1 MFFDIAKYI
10 LLGAQITI
18 AVILI
23 ALPIGFLLGLSFSLL
38 RVYGGRWI
46 STIIASY
53 STIMRGIP
61 PVVMLFVLY
70 FVIAGTI
77 NISPLWAGAISL
89 AIISSAYQ
97 LEIFRGA
104 LQSISGGQMMA
115 AHAIGMH
122 KRQAILHIIL
132 PQALRVAIP
141 SWSNEVAIIIKD
153 SSLVYALGVP
163 EILRRAQFMSASTYQ
178 PFMAYGIAALFYF
191 IMVFLAGRLLDL
203 VEKRVSIPGAVMER

>member
-10 LLGAQITI
+10 LLGAQVTI
-18 AVILI
+18 EVILI
-23 ALPIGFLLGLSFSLL
+23 ALPIGFLLGLSLSLL

-46 STIIASY
+46 STIVAGY
-53 STIMRGIP
+53 STVMRGIP
-61 PVVMLFVLY
+61 PVVMLFVLF
-70 FVIAGTI
+70 FVIAGAI

-89 AIISSAYQ
+89 AVISSAYQ

-115 AHAIGMH
+115 ARAIGMQ
-122 KRQAILHIIL
+122 RSQAILHVIL

-178 PFMAYGIAALFYF
+178 PFLAYGIAALFYF
-191 IMVFLAGRLLDL
+191 IMTFLAGRLLDF

>member
-1 MFFDIAKYI
+1 MLLDIATYI
-10 LLGAQITI
+10 LLGAEVTLS
-18 AVILI
+18 VIVI
-23 ALPIGFLLGLSFSLL
+23 ALPIGFLLGLTLSLL
-38 RVYGGRWI
+38 RVYGGKGL
-46 STIIASY
+46 SIIVAGY
-53 STIMRGIP
+53 STVMRGIP
-61 PVVMLFVLY
+61 PIVMLFVLY
-70 FVIAGTI
+70 FVIAGAI

-89 AIISSAYQ
+89 AVISSAYQ

-115 AHAIGMH
+115 AQAIGMH
-122 KRQAILHIIL
+122 RSQAILHIIL

-178 PFMAYGIAALFYF
+178 PFLAYGIAALFYF
-191 IMVFLAGRLLDL
+191 ILTFGAGRLLDF
-203 VEKRVSIPGAVMER
+203 VEKRMSIPGAVLER

>member
-23 ALPIGFLLGLSFSLL
+23 ALPIGFLLGLTFSLL

>member
-203 VEKRVSIPGAVMER
+203 VEKRVNIPGAVMER